1 MKNFLFITLISIIV
15 TSCVP
20 SGEQTEEIQNLEDFL
35 SMVEKENKKDGP
47 VIYSASW
54 ISSNFITYD

>member
-35 SMVEKENKKDGP
+35 SMVEKENKKYGP
-47 VIYSASW
+47 EN
-54 ISSNFITYD
+54 NFNHGNG

>member
-20 SGEQTEEIQNLEDFL
+20 SSEQTEEIQNLEDFL

-47 VIYSASW
+47 ENNLNYG
-54 ISSNFITYD
+54 NG